1 MGTRVDLVYFNAG
14 GGHRASALALQ
25 QAIGAAGLDWDVRLV
40 NLTELLDPN
49 GRLRRLAF
57 SPEDYYNARLAHGLT
72 LGLRAE
78 LRVLQALIALL
89 HPTLVRALRA
99 HWRRS
104 APDLVVSLIPNFN
117 RALHASLREVHAH
130 VPYVTVLTD
139 LADHPPHFWIEPGL
153 DQHLVCGTPQAVR
166 QALAAG
172 CAPQR
177 VHASSGMIIRP
188 DLYAPAAASARAAR
202 RAELGL
208 DADAPTAVVMFGGH
222 GSRSMVGIAER
233 LSSHQQ
239 ILLCGHNAAL
249 RERLLALPGGA
260 PRAVLGFTADVAG
273 LLRAGDYFV
282 GKPGP
287 GALSEALHLGLPV
300 IVTRNAWTMPQ
311 ERYNTQWIVEHG
323 LGRVLRSFRDIE
335 PAAREL
341 CAQLPV
347 YRERVAALRNR
358 AVFEVPQILQRIV
371 ADAARGVRAE
381 A

>member
-1 MGTRVDLVYFNAG
+1 MGLRVELVYFNAG

-25 QAIGAAGLDWDVRLV
+25 QAIEAAGLGWDVQLV
-40 NLTELLDPN
+40 NLTELLDPE

-72 LGLRAE
+72 LGLHAE
-78 LRVLQALIALL
+78 LRVLQGLIALL
-89 HPTLVRALRA
+89 HPTLVRALCA

-117 RALHASLREVHAH
+117 RALNASLREVHAQ

-139 LADHPPHFWIEPGL
+139 LADHPPHFWIEPAL
-153 DQHLVCGTPQAVR
+153 DQHVVCGTPHAVR

-177 VHASSGMIIRP
+177 VHATSGMIIRP
-188 DLYAPAAASARAAR
+188 DFYAPAAASARVAR

-208 DADAPTAVVMFGGH
+208 DAHAPTAVVMFGGH

-233 LSSHQQ
+233 MSQHQM

-249 RERLLALPGGA
+249 RERLLALPEAA
-260 PRAVLGFTADVAG
+260 PRAVLGFTPDVAG
-273 LLRAGDYFV
+273 LLRAGDYFI

-287 GALSEALHLGLPV
+287 GALSEALQLGLPV

-311 ERYNTQWIVEHG
+311 ERYNTQWVVEHG
-323 LGRVLRSFRDIE
+323 YGRVLRSFREVE

-341 CAQLPV
+341 CAQLPA
-347 YRERVAALRNR
+347 YRERVAGLRNR

-371 ADAARGVRAE
+371 ADAPRGVRA
-381 A
+381 AA